1 MPAHCESNIFIQD
14 TERIPVFV
22 RNDVSTSHVET
33 ITRTTRIVN
42 RRHCTLAFDRVA
54 IRVVCTH
61 NYEMRLL
68 HIVSQ
73 EWIESHCKRRTIS
86 LLEEDSK

>member
-61 NYEMRLL
+61 NYDARCDYCTLYRKSGSSR
-68 HIVSQ
+68 IVSDAQ
-73 EWIESHCKRRTIS
+73 YPY
-86 LLEEDSK
+86 